1 MEWNKAKNLI
11 ILMLAAV
18 NLFLLGNLLYLVYK
32 NSASARSTV
41 TELTAYLADC
51 GIALDADLVPRE
63 NPGRK
68 VLVVER
74 DESQEAAAAAALL
87 GASEAPQNA
96 AGIYTTADG
105 EADIRFGGYLSVR
118 FSAPVLRKTLLER
131 LERGGIALRQ
141 TDPEDDADEL
151 QLAFG
156 ELPLFN
162 CRLLPE
168 GGDSISGLTGRI
180 CVGRVLQTD
189 SDPERDA
196 AGLLVSVS
204 RRLLS
209 ADVTEIR
216 EIETGWLAGSISNV
230 GLRLTPAYRLVTD
243 AGDFYINAVDGTL
256 MTAE

>member
-96 AGIYTTADG
+96 AGVYTASDG

-141 TDPEDDADEL
+141 TDPEDDADVL

-156 ELPLFN
+156 ELHVHHGADALNDFSLNLSHVSCSKCVFYGIGAVRPPPRPRQF
-162 CRLLPE
+162 R
-168 GGDSISGLTGRI
+168 SIR
-180 CVGRVLQTD
+180 
-189 SDPERDA
+189 
-196 AGLLVSVS
+196 
-204 RRLLS
+204 
-209 ADVTEIR
+209 
-216 EIETGWLAGSISNV
+216 W
-230 GLRLTPAYRLVTD
+230 
-243 AGDFYINAVDGTL
+243 
-256 MTAE
+256 